1 MKKILLSSI
10 IIIIGI
16 TFIGRLSYLQIF
28 SFSPDQVLE
37 DPAIKAIYDYP
48 ERGYIY
54 DRDGELLVGNQ
65 PAYDVMVIPREVKPL
80 DTLEFCGLLG
90 LEKDRFV
97 EILRKA
103 RIYSPRLPSVLV
115 HQLSKEDYARLQEKM
130 RHYEGF
136 YIQKRSLRYYDTN
149 SAANVLGYISEVNER
164 DLAKNP
170 YYVQGELTG
179 RTGVEKV
186 YEDILRGRK
195 GVQYIQKDRF
205 NRDIGPFKDGTWDTL
220 PEQGIEI
227 NITIDK
233 ALQEYGEK
241 LMHGKW
247 GGIVAI
253 EPSSGEILSMI
264 SGPTYDPSLLVGRK
278 RSANYSKL
286 HYDSIS
292 KPTFDRSI
300 SFEKSP
306 GSPFKAMNALI
317 ALQEGA
323 ITPSTTFT
331 CYHGFYIGRSKKGC
345 HCGGGTRRLHDGI
358 HESCNA
364 YFVGVYKKIFEQ
376 FDSNAE
382 AMDAWEKHVRSF
394 GLGSYLGSDLHTG
407 RPGSVPSTDLYN
419 KWYGIGDKR
428 WSATTT
434 YSNAIGQGEV
444 NVTPLQLA
452 NMTAAI
458 ANRGHY
464 YTPHILK
471 KIDGKEISIPDF
483 VEPKQTTIDKRH
495 FEPVVQGMADVY
507 RKGTAKYIQ
516 IPDIEIAGKTGTVEN
531 FIKIDSVK
539 TQLTDN
545 SVFVAF
551 APVDNPKIAI
561 AVYIQNGYYG
571 ARYAGHIASLMIEKY
586 LKGEITR
593 KDLEK
598 RMLERTLESEYAKPY
613 SGKPFKINEYDWS
626 QHAKKPETVDTAL
639 DTVER

>member
-1 MKKILLSSI
+1 MKKFLLSSI

-54 DRDGELLVGNQ
+54 DRNGKLLVGND
-65 PAYDVMVIPREVKPL
+65 PAYDVMVIPREVKPI
-80 DTLEFCGLLG
+80 DTLEFCSLLDIDI
-90 LEKDRFV
+90 EKFRKQ
-97 EILRKA
+97 LRRA

-130 RHYEGF
+130 RRYPGF
-136 YIQKRSLRYYDTN
+136 YIQKRSLRYYDMN
-149 SAANVLGYISEVNER
+149 AGANVLGYISEVNER
-164 DLAKNP
+164 DLRKNP

-186 YEDILRGRK
+186 YEDTLRGRK

-205 NRDIGPFKDGTWDTL
+205 NRDIGKYKDGILDVQ
-220 PEQGIEI
+220 PVQGKEI
-227 NITIDK
+227 SLTIDK
-233 ALQEYGEK
+233 DLQEYGEK

-253 EPSSGEILSMI
+253 EPSSGEILTMI

-306 GSPFKAMNALI
+306 GSPFKAINALI
-317 ALQEGA
+317 ALQVGA
-323 ITPSTTFT
+323 ITPSTSFT

-345 HCGGGTRRLHDGI
+345 HCGGGTRRLNDGI
-358 HESCNA
+358 YKSCNA
-364 YFVGVYKKIFEQ
+364 YFVGAYKKIFDQ

-382 AMDAWEKHVRSF
+382 AMDVWEKHVRSF

-407 RPGSVPSTDLYN
+407 RPGSVPNTQLYN
-419 KWYGIGDKR
+419 KWYGEGDRR

-444 NVTPLQLA
+444 NVTPIQLA

-458 ANRGHY
+458 ANRGFY

-471 KIDGKEISIPDF
+471 KVGGEDISDPNF
-483 VEPKQTTIDKRH
+483 VEPKYTTIDKRH

-507 RKGTAKYIQ
+507 KRGTAQYVQ

-531 FIKIDSVK
+531 FMVIDSLR

-561 AVYIQNGYYG
+561 AVYIQNDITVL
-571 ARYAGHIASLMIEKY
+571 ATQAISL
-586 LKGEITR
+586 LC
-593 KDLEK
+593 
-598 RMLERTLESEYAKPY
+598 
-613 SGKPFKINEYDWS
+613 
-626 QHAKKPETVDTAL
+626 
-639 DTVER
+639 